1 MELFHTNLQ
10 LIQLAV
16 NLILFQPCFLL
27 LQTAVAVAGHGGIS
41 LTSQQMALLQW
52 KSSLR
57 RSSSVPVLNSWQ
69 NHTTPC
75 NWTGIECSRNAPLVV
90 TTISLPNSS
99 ISGRLGELNFSA
111 LPFLNYIDLSS
122 NSLIG
127 EIPPSIGTL
136 SALSYLD
143 LTDNMLHGR
152 IPSEIG
158 DMRSLSQYLG
168 LSLNNLTGHIPPS
181 LGNLTMLL
189 DISIHLND
197 LVGPIPE
204 ELGKLTNLV
213 NLELSG
219 TSLSGQIPTSISNLT
234 KLRLLYLHSNQLSG
248 PIPPSLGN
256 LKEMQDLE
264 LANNHF
270 TGGIPISF
278 CNLTQLNIL
287 YLAMNQLTG
296 YVPQEIG
303 WLSNLTSLVLYTN
316 QLRGPIPA
324 SIGNLTR
331 LNYLYLY
338 ENQFMGFIP
347 DEIGNLV
354 NLEAMFI
361 ADNQISGSIPATFS
375 NLTSMR
381 RLSLFDNTLSGPLPQ
396 EFENLTGLVELSL
409 FNNSLSGNLP
419 SEICK
424 GGQLETFNVAN
435 NMFTGRVPRSLKTC
449 KSLKSLH
456 LAYNQ
461 ITGDISDFGPYPQ
474 LIDANLEENNLYG
487 ELSKNWAES
496 TNLNSLALARNMIT
510 GALPPELSRLIR
522 LEILVVHTNNL
533 TGEITTR
540 RNPCT
545 AWEPCNARTLN
556 LSHNQFNGN
565 IPSSFANMVSLS
577 TLDLSYNNVEGPL
590 PTGRLFGN
598 ASTSS
603 WFLHNKGL
611 CGNMS
616 GLPPC
621 YSAPKLD
628 HHKRNFHNLALAISL
643 PTCIA
648 LILATFIVIMAF
660 HRRKTSQ
667 QTTAIQRRDVFS
679 VWNFDG
685 KLAFEDITSATEDF
699 NERHIIGAGGY
710 GTVFKAQLQGGR
722 LVAVKKLH
730 PTEAEMTDEKMFLNE
745 IEVLMKIRH
754 RSIVKLYGYC
764 SHPHYKFLVYDY
776 IDRGSLHVTLEN
788 EEVAKELDWPKRAAI
803 VRDVAQAI
811 YYLHH
816 ECNPPIIHR
825 DITSN
830 NILLDSAFKAYV
842 LDFGTSRI
850 LKPDSSNWSELAG
863 TYGYIAPDPQVIT
876 VISCDVELSY
886 TSVVTTKCDVYSF
899 GVVVL
904 EIVMGRYPRELQS
917 ITSAGQREKLA
928 LDNLDQ
934 RPLLSMMEEDIALLV
949 KVAFACQQTSP
960 QARPT
965 MKDVYHILMHH
976 PSSYCFPTTSEF

>member
-1 MELFHTNLQ
+1 
-10 LIQLAV
+10 
-16 NLILFQPCFLL
+16 
-27 LQTAVAVAGHGGIS
+27 
-41 LTSQQMALLQW
+41 MALLQW

-99 ISGRLGELNFSA
+99 VSGRLGELNFSA

-127 EIPPSIGTL
+127 EILPSIGTL
-136 SALSYLD
+136 FALSYLD

-168 LSLNNLTGHIPPS
+168 LSLNNLTVHIPPS
-181 LGNLTMLL
+181 LGNLTMLM

-197 LVGPIPE
+197 LVGPILE
-204 ELGKLTNLV
+204 ELWKLTNLV

-316 QLRGPIPA
+316 QLRSPIPA

-338 ENQFMGFIP
+338 ENQFMGFNP

-354 NLEAMFI
+354 NLEVMFI

-435 NMFTGRVPRSLKTC
+435 NMFTGRVPRSLKT
-449 KSLKSLH
+449 S
-456 LAYNQ
+456 
-461 ITGDISDFGPYPQ
+461 
-474 LIDANLEENNLYG
+474 
-487 ELSKNWAES
+487 
-496 TNLNSLALARNMIT
+496 
-510 GALPPELSRLIR
+510 
-522 LEILVVHTNNL
+522 
-533 TGEITTR
+533 
-540 RNPCT
+540 
-545 AWEPCNARTLN
+545 
-556 LSHNQFNGN
+556 
-565 IPSSFANMVSLS
+565 
-577 TLDLSYNNVEGPL
+577 
-590 PTGRLFGN
+590 
-598 ASTSS
+598 
-603 WFLHNKGL
+603 
-611 CGNMS
+611 
-616 GLPPC
+616 
-621 YSAPKLD
+621 PKLD
-628 HHKRNFHNLALAISL
+628 HHKRNFHNLALAISF

-730 PTEAEMTDEKMFLNE
+730 PTEVEMTDEKMFLNE

-842 LDFGTSRI
+842 SDFGTSRI

-863 TYGYIAPDPQVIT
+863 TYGYIALDPQVIT

-917 ITSAGQREKLA
+917 ITFAGQREKLA

-934 RPLLSMMEEDIALLV
+934 RPLLSMMEEDISLLV